1 MQWFKGRWQLIT
13 LLALFFVPTFAAM
26 VMVFSDWR
34 PDTFSNNGDLVQ
46 PAEQINPE
54 QWDNLH
60 GELPV
65 LAGDWL
71 LVMPQRDECGQAC
84 LEVIDQ
90 LQRIRVALDRSIDR
104 VQMIVLQPASVA
116 EPVLPAELAAE
127 PGIFNMAASAAL
139 VDRLSAHEGSAM
151 AAHIVDYRGFHVLR
165 YTAPLDA
172 SALLDDLEKLLRLAK
187 EEAERRAFEE
197 AVEQ

>member
-1 MQWFKGRWQLIT
+1 MEWFKGRWQLIT
-13 LLALFFVPTFAAM
+13 LLALFFLPTFAAM

-60 GELPV
+60 GEPPV

-71 LVMPQRDECGQAC
+71 LVMPQREVCGQDC
-84 LEVIDQ
+84 LETIAQ
-90 LQRIRVALDRSIDR
+90 MQRIRVALDRSIDR
-104 VQMIVLQPASVA
+104 VQLIILQPEEVDS
-116 EPVLPAELAAE
+116 PVLPLELAAE
-127 PGIFNMAASAAL
+127 PGIFNMAAPTER
-139 VDRLSAHEGSAM
+139 VDSLSAHEGNAM

-165 YTAPLDA
+165 YAVPLDA

-197 AVEQ
+197 ATEQ

>member
-1 MQWFKGRWQLIT
+1 MQWFKGRWQLIL
-13 LLALFFVPTFAAM
+13 LLALFFLPTFAAM

-54 QWDNLH
+54 QWDNLY
-60 GELPV
+60 GEQPV

-71 LVMPQRDECGQAC
+71 LVMPRRSECAEDC
-84 LEVIDQ
+84 LQVIDQ

-104 VQMIVLQPASVA
+104 VQMVVLQPTTAA
-116 EPVLPAELAAE
+116 EPVLPREIASE
-127 PGIFNMAASAAL
+127 PGIFNLAATPAL
-139 VDRLSAHEGSAM
+139 VERLIAHEGNAM

-165 YTAPLDA
+165 YAAPLDA

-187 EEAERRAFEE
+187 EEAERRAYEE
-197 AVEQ
+197 AIEQ

>member
-13 LLALFFVPTFAAM
+13 LLALFFLPTFAAM

-54 QWDNLH
+54 QWASLY
-60 GELPV
+60 GQKPV

-71 LVMPQRDECGQAC
+71 LVMPRRSECTRDC
-84 LEVIDQ
+84 LEIIDQ

-116 EPVLPAELAAE
+116 EPVLPPEIGAE
-127 PGIFNMAASAAL
+127 PGIFNMAATAAL
-139 VDRLSAHEGSAM
+139 VDRLSAHEGSPM

-165 YTAPLDA
+165 YAAPLDA

-187 EEAERRAFEE
+187 EEAERRAYEE
-197 AVEQ
+197 AIEQ